1 MGLTDVAL
9 ALLWQSDAKRCA
21 VEATG
26 PSVPGTT
33 TPLAKSG
40 TNAVLSDDECIAIGG
55 QALGAREAG
64 IAHSTP
70 VATRVYGQAEGTNSV
85 EVASAPIGEKS
96 DVLLIK

>member
-1 MGLTDVAL
+1 MSRLHSRGRATRNVAQSRRRGH
-9 ALLWQSDAKRCA
+9 LL
-21 VEATG
+21 
-26 PSVPGTT
+26 PGTT

-40 TNAVLSDDECIAIGG
+40 TNAVLSDDECIAIGE

-96 DVLLIK
+96 DVLLMK